1 MKLLFLLPLLSMAFA
16 CNNNQSGAVLSFAD
30 SIAVRHAVD
39 STIKETQKN
48 ALFDTVGLSNAPIKV
63 VKAKLVEREY
73 SSYKD
78 IFLVYKNVSA
88 KSVSGIKFRW
98 YGETVFSE
106 PADMGNGLAEG
117 FGGGFTED
125 RLLPGETDSGTWN
138 ILSRNGKTVV
148 LAWPYEVVFSDGSKW
163 KLN

>member
-1 MKLLFLLPLLSMAFA
+1 MKLLFLLPLLSMAFV

-48 ALFDTVGLSNAPIKV
+48 ALFDTVGLLNAPIKV

-78 IFLVYKNVSA
+78 IFWY
-88 KSVSGIKFRW
+88 IK
-98 YGETVFSE
+98 
-106 PADMGNGLAEG
+106 M
-117 FGGGFTED
+117 
-125 RLLPGETDSGTWN
+125 
-138 ILSRNGKTVV
+138 
-148 LAWPYEVVFSDGSKW
+148 
-163 KLN
+163 